1 MPFLFVLKK
10 YIYSRSSTPSMNIC
24 LRILDKLFKYAYKF
38 RTFYVCTKQNNQ
50 TTTSNFPC
58 NFNFTVSNMNRFN
71 QGIDHG

>member
-38 RTFYVCTKQNNQ
+38 RTFYVCTIRNVQSIFQ
-50 TTTSNFPC
+50 F
-58 NFNFTVSNMNRFN
+58 
-71 QGIDHG
+71 